1 MTAYNT
7 TYILLPVLIISLPST
22 QLLLV
27 VIPLDVGHSN
37 FNNRR
42 ILTPIADQVAV
53 LAYNPKARMAFL
65 NRRTTVMTTSSSNS
79 GHPAS
84 SSASLGIPSSTGN
97 SNNSLYSSQRGQFHS
112 NSIMKRVST
121 MFTPKK
127 KSSQD
132 TSSVFGIGHEAS
144 NLSKQSRKKDKSS
157 KSRRDSVRSFRASSE
172 SDLEDLEEIRQ
183 PNDLGPPAPSIYSA
197 VREEDEEHP
206 TFSTPKKQ
214 VPEQQKRLRRFS
226 IQSLQ
231 SLLSAQ
237 PSQQAHSA
245 SSMKRRSISHSIH
258 SSLHSKNSSLHS
270 ESYAHSLHSLS
281 QSLLEEEAELIEG
294 PKFQTATKATIVSA
308 IWAGPTRASSVP
320 NLGSFIPATP
330 PPFTLSIRRKP
341 PPRLGLRELPVEI
354 IAHVFKL
361 LPRRL
366 LLGLAPLS
374 KNFSQAAQLV
384 IYETLDLRN
393 ISSSRQDEL
402 DILLTKRQDLTEITR
417 ELICDDR
424 PSLYHPSFPSALI
437 LAHMTHL
444 TTLTL
449 PSFSLD
455 LMQHHTAFGLRSV
468 TFLNTDFTST
478 EKVELLTWLD
488 GQVNITTLSLPRLF
502 DSPPAADLDHDGT
515 LEREVSHSPVFLST
529 SSPSHL
535 NNHFSSPPSPRNSL
549 LVSAQPSPTLATPT
563 PFQIPLPPSP
573 GLMSLSNSNLS
584 SELITLCTSSTLLPH
599 LGIVRAPP
607 SILQLLAPSRARTL
621 RKVGINI
628 NDTLVGG
635 LRPAEL
641 VGFLKA
647 SQGQPASSDES
658 EDEEISEVDGGLEE
672 LYLNF
677 GRNVDRRT
685 VEKVLSAAGAALGG
699 FSSSKTVERGRVREE
714 KDVESSANSQNIQED
729 YHPPGLQ
736 SLEIAIPWNGPRTEE
751 MLYKTIH
758 SILPRYRALYTLVM
772 RLSSPLPSDELA
784 SSEPQVSATTVEE
797 SLRPLSNPLPAVQV
811 NGQPDADQTL
821 EDVKSD
827 ETDALL
833 SPTDTN
839 ENSVDSEH
847 YRVNQRHSYASSSQ
861 ISLASGGTAPS
872 AGSIVSLTM
881 FPNPP
886 SSLIPIPRTSTP
898 TNNGTETALGS
909 PKSAISFYSTPN
921 RTSESPTLPSSPT
934 PSTAKSKNF
943 LGRLPSL
950 KKRGK
955 RADTDPLPPLPR
967 ITTQLTPS
975 GRSATLPI
983 PIPVSPISPRT
994 PTIATPTIITPI
1006 PPSTDIPVT
1015 MSTIPN
1021 TPTTPRMPSTPST
1034 PRCSQFVQT
1043 QPRTAVSTTDRW
1055 DDDLPTQRW
1064 ETRRV
1069 SSMTTSALSVSSSI
1083 RGVDW
1088 NHGNS
1093 NGNGSE
1099 NSGPSSPRTPV
1110 PDTPTMVLTD
1120 SEKKHVRM
1128 WIRQCPTLRRV
1139 VFISGAEWG
1148 L

>member
-1 MTAYNT
+1 
-7 TYILLPVLIISLPST
+7 
-22 QLLLV
+22 
-27 VIPLDVGHSN
+27 
-37 FNNRR
+37 
-42 ILTPIADQVAV
+42 
-53 LAYNPKARMAFL
+53 MAFL

-84 SSASLGIPSSTGN
+84 SSASLGIPPSTGN
-97 SNNSLYSSQRGQFHS
+97 SNNSLYSSQRGQS
-112 NSIMKRVST
+112 YSDSIMKRVST

-183 PNDLGPPAPSIYSA
+183 PNDLGP
-197 VREEDEEHP
+197 
-206 TFSTPKKQ
+206 
-214 VPEQQKRLRRFS
+214 
-226 IQSLQ
+226 
-231 SLLSAQ
+231 
-237 PSQQAHSA
+237 
-245 SSMKRRSISHSIH
+245 
-258 SSLHSKNSSLHS
+258 
-270 ESYAHSLHSLS
+270 
-281 QSLLEEEAELIEG
+281 
-294 PKFQTATKATIVSA
+294 
-308 IWAGPTRASSVP
+308 TRASSVP

-330 PPFTLSIRRKP
+330 PPFTLSVRRKP

-361 LPRRL
+361 LPRSL

-424 PSLYHPSFPSALI
+424 PSLYLHSFPSALI

-468 TFLNTDFTST
+468 TFFNTDLTST

-502 DSPPAADLDHDGT
+502 DSPPAADLDNVGT
-515 LEREVSHSPVFLST
+515 LEREISHSPVLLST
-529 SSPSHL
+529 SSPSRL
-535 NNHFSSPPSPRNSL
+535 NNHFSSPPSPLNSL
-549 LVSAQPSPTLATPT
+549 LVSPQPS
-563 PFQIPLPPSP
+563 QIPLPPSP
-573 GLMSLSNSNLS
+573 GLKSLSNSNLS

-599 LGIVRAPP
+599 LGIVHAPP

-621 RKVGINI
+621 RKVGVNI

-658 EDEEISEVDGGLEE
+658 EDGGISEVNGGLEE

-677 GRNVDRRT
+677 GKNVDRRT

-699 FSSSKTVERGRVREE
+699 FSSSKAVERGRVRED
-714 KDVESSANSQNIQED
+714 KDVENSANSHNIQED

-772 RLSSPLPSDELA
+772 RLSSPLPSNEITP
-784 SSEPQVSATTVEE
+784 SEPQVFSTTVKE
-797 SLRPLSNPLPAVQV
+797 SLRPLLNQLPAVQV

-821 EDVKSD
+821 IEDVKSD
-827 ETDALL
+827 ENDALL

-847 YRVNQRHSYASSSQ
+847 SRVNQRHSYASSSQ

-909 PKSAISFYSTPN
+909 PKSAISFYSSSN

-934 PSTAKSKNF
+934 PAKSKNF

-955 RADTDPLPPLPR
+955 RADTDPLPPLPK

-983 PIPVSPISPRT
+983 PIPVSPVSPRT
-994 PTIATPTIITPI
+994 PTITTPTTITPT

-1034 PRCSQFVQT
+1034 PRYSQFVQT

-1083 RGVDW
+1083 RSVDW
-1088 NHGNS
+1088 NHGNT

-1099 NSGPSSPRTPV
+1099 NSGPPSPRTPV
-1110 PDTPTMVLTD
+1110 PETPTIVLTD

>member
-7 TYILLPVLIISLPST
+7 TYPLLPVLIISLPSP

-27 VIPLDVGHSN
+27 VIPLDV
-37 FNNRR
+37 
-42 ILTPIADQVAV
+42 AV
-53 LAYNPKARMAFL
+53 LAYNPKAWMAFL

-84 SSASLGIPSSTGN
+84 SSASLGIPPSTGN
-97 SNNSLYSSQRGQFHS
+97 SSNSLYSSQRGQSHS
-112 NSIMKRVST
+112 SSIMKRVST

-127 KSSQD
+127 KSSQG

-144 NLSKQSRKKDKSS
+144 TPREQSRKKDKSS

-172 SDLEDLEEIRQ
+172 SDSEDLEEIRQ

-197 VREEDEEHP
+197 VREEDEEPP

-214 VPEQQKRLRRFS
+214 VLEQQKRLRRFS
-226 IQSLQ
+226 IQSVQ

-258 SSLHSKNSSLHS
+258 SSSHSKNPSLHS

-330 PPFTLSIRRKP
+330 PSFTLSVRRKP
-341 PPRLGLRELPVEI
+341 PPRLGLRELPVQI

-374 KNFSQAAQLV
+374 KNFCQAAQLAM
-384 IYETLDLRN
+384 YETLDLRN
-393 ISSSRQDEL
+393 VPSSQQDEL
-402 DILLTKRQDLTEITR
+402 NILLTKRQDLTEITR

-424 PSLYHPSFPSALI
+424 PSLYLPTFPSALI

-502 DSPPAADLDHDGT
+502 DSPPAADSNHDGT

-535 NNHFSSPPSPRNSL
+535 NNLFSSPPSPSNSL
-549 LVSAQPSPTLATPT
+549 LGPLQPSPTLATPT

-573 GLMSLSNSNLS
+573 GLKSLSNSNLS

-599 LGIVRAPP
+599 LGIVHAPP
-607 SILQLLAPSRARTL
+607 TILQLLAPSRARTL

-647 SQGQPASSDES
+647 SQGQRASSDES
-658 EDEEISEVDGGLEE
+658 EDGEISEVDGGLEE

-699 FSSSKTVERGRVREE
+699 FPLSKTVERGRVREE

-772 RLSSPLPSDELA
+772 HLSSPSPSDELA
-784 SSEPQVSATTVEE
+784 SSESQVSATTVEE
-797 SLRPLSNPLPAVQV
+797 TLRPLSNPLPAVQV
-811 NGQPDADQTL
+811 NGQPDADQASM

-827 ETDALL
+827 ENDALL

-847 YRVNQRHSYASSSQ
+847 SRVNQRHSYASSSQ
-861 ISLASGGTAPS
+861 ISLASGPS

-898 TNNGTETALGS
+898 TNNGTEAALGS
-909 PKSAISFYSTPN
+909 PKSAITFYSTSN
-921 RTSESPTLPSSPT
+921 RTSESPTFPSSPT

-983 PIPVSPISPRT
+983 TIPVSPISPRT
-994 PTIATPTIITPI
+994 PTIATPTIITPT
-1006 PPSTDIPVT
+1006 PPSTDVPVT
-1015 MSTIPN
+1015 MPTIPN

-1034 PRCSQFVQT
+1034 PRYSQFVQT
-1043 QPRTAVSTTDRW
+1043 HPRTAVSTTDRW

-1064 ETRRV
+1064 ETRR
-1069 SSMTTSALSVSSSI
+1069 MTTSARSVSSSI

-1088 NHGNS
+1088 NHGNN

-1099 NSGPSSPRTPV
+1099 NSEPPSPRTPV

-1139 VFISGAEWG
+1139 VLISGAEWG